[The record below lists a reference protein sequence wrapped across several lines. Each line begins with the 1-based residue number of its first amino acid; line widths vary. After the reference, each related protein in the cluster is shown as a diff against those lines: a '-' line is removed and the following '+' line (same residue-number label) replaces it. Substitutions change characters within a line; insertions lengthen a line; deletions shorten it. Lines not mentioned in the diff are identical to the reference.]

1 MNLDL
6 WGSYSAEQRQTFAA
20 KIVQE
25 TRAHEMPLIQYRMIH
40 WNSSVSDAD
49 IRILANWA
57 HTSFGSAHGPS
68 NSLIGEGDPL
78 RGRPLFEKRCVGCHA
93 LTKNYE
99 GPQLQGVYGRS
110 SGSIVDY
117 VYSPALK
124 KAKIVW
130 DQQSLDK
137 WLTDPDALVPGTDM
151 YFFVSRPQ
159 ERLDLIAFL
168 RQMSGK

>member
-1 MNLDL
+1 
-6 WGSYSAEQRQTFAA
+6 
-20 KIVQE
+20 
-25 TRAHEMPLIQYRMIH
+25 
-40 WNSSVSDAD
+40 
-49 IRILANWA
+49 
-57 HTSFGSAHGPS
+57 
-68 NSLIGEGDPL
+68 
-78 RGRPLFEKRCVGCHA
+78 
-93 LTKNYE
+93 
-99 GPQLQGVYGRS
+99 
-110 SGSIVDY
+110 VDY